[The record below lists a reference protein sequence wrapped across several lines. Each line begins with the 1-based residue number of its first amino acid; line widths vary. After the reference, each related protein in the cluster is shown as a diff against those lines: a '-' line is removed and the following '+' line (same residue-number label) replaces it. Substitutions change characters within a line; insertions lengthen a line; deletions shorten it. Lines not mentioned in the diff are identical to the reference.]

1 MGTWAF
7 LCYSAYKHS
16 TINSQIH
23 PHNTTKQIVGSLA
36 QAAPLWPLR
45 GGFRPSRR
53 SNGRIRVLILMSDT
67 GGGHRASAE
76 ALRAGFQELYGEK
89 YKIDVVD
96 LWSRHTP
103 WPFNQLPKSYSF
115 MVKYPFIWRA
125 NFTATQPRIVHIP
138 LASVA
143 SAIVSASVSEAYD
156 MYDPDLVIS
165 VHPLMQ
171 HVPVRVLR
179 QRIAGGVQQKHTAFA
194 TVVTDLTTCHNTWF
208 YKGVDRC
215 YVATEETKK
224 QALSLGLGEDQIRL
238 YGLPIRPAFGRKFP
252 AKKRVRKS
260 LGMLVDT
267 PAVLL
272 VGGGEG
278 MGPVEKTV
286 DALAATLGASCQV
299 VVVCGRNAK
308 LVEKLSSKVYPD
320 GMAVHV
326 KGFVTNMPELMSAC
340 DAIITKAGPGTIS
353 EALICGL
360 PMVLNAFVPCQE
372 EGNIPYVT
380 DNGVGKFETCPPKVA
395 AIINEWL
402 SGGGK
407 SLKELATKAKSLGKP
422 DALFDIVRD
431 LSTLVKESAA
441 VGEREWRGQH
451 HQLSIVEAV

>member
-1 MGTWAF
+1 
-7 LCYSAYKHS
+7 
-16 TINSQIH
+16 
-23 PHNTTKQIVGSLA
+23 
-36 QAAPLWPLR
+36 
-45 GGFRPSRR
+45 
-53 SNGRIRVLILMSDT
+53 MSDT

-76 ALRAGFQELYGEK
+76 ALRAGFQELYGDK
-89 YKIDVVD
+89 YKIDVTD
-96 LWSRHTP
+96 LWSSHTP

-125 NFTATQPRIVHIP
+125 NFTLTQPRIVHVP
-138 LASVA
+138 LATTA
-143 SAIVSASVSEAYD
+143 SAIVASNVSQAYD
-156 MYDPDLVIS
+156 KYDPDLVIS

-179 QRIAGGVQQKHTAFA
+179 SRIRSGVQTKPTAFA

-215 YVATEETKK
+215 YVATDETRG
-224 QALSLGLGEDQIRL
+224 QALRMGLNSDQIRL
-238 YGLPIRPAFGRKFP
+238 YGLPIRPAFGGKFP
-252 AKKRVRKS
+252 AKKKLRKT
-260 LGMLVDT
+260 LGMVLDV

-278 MGPVEKTV
+278 MGPVEATV
-286 DALAATLGASCQV
+286 DALAASLGAACQV

-308 LVEKLSSKVYPD
+308 LVAKLSAKQYPP

-340 DAIITKAGPGTIS
+340 DVIVTKAGPGTIS

-380 DNGVGKFETCPPKVA
+380 DNGVGCFETKPAKVA
-395 AIINEWL
+395 GIIREWL
-402 SGGGK
+402 EGGDAR
-407 SLKELATKAKSLGKP
+407 LKELADKAKAIAKP
-422 DALFDIVRD
+422 DALFDIVKD
-431 LSTLVKESAA
+431 LAELVKSGEAA
-441 VGEREWRGQH
+441 AAGKTA
-451 HQLSIVEAV
+451 LATAI

>member
-1 MGTWAF
+1 MPQFFGGGA
-7 LCYSAYKHS
+7 SA
-16 TINSQIH
+16 
-23 PHNTTKQIVGSLA
+23 
-36 QAAPLWPLR
+36 AAACPLWPLR
-45 GGFRPSRR
+45 GGARPSRR
-53 SNGRIRVLILMSDT
+53 SSGLTRVLILMSDT

-76 ALRAGFQELYGEK
+76 ALRAGFQQLYGDK

-96 LWSRHTP
+96 LWSAHTP

-125 NFTATQPRIVHIP
+125 NFMTTQPRIVHVP
-138 LASVA
+138 LATMAASIVA
-143 SAIVSASVSEAYD
+143 SKVSEAYD
-156 MYDPDLVIS
+156 LYDPDLVIS

-179 QRIAGGVQQKHTAFA
+179 GRQASGVHTKPTAFA

-208 YKGVDRC
+208 YKGVDAC
-215 YVATEETKK
+215 YVATEETRG
-224 QALSLGLGEDQIRL
+224 QALRLGLAPEQVRL

-252 AKKRVRKS
+252 AKRRLRKA
-260 LGMLVDT
+260 LGMVPDT

-278 MGPVEKTV
+278 MGPVEATV
-286 DALAATLGASCQV
+286 DALAAGLGAACQV
-299 VVVCGRNAK
+299 VVVCGRNAR
-308 LVEKLSSKVYPD
+308 LVGKLSAKTYPP

-340 DAIITKAGPGTIS
+340 DVIVTKAGPGTIS

-372 EGNIPYVT
+372 EGNIPYVI
-380 DNGVGKFETCPPKVA
+380 DNGVGCFETNPAKVA
-395 AIINEWL
+395 DIIGGWL
-402 SGGGK
+402 AGGEGR
-407 SLKELATKAKSLGKP
+407 LKELSDKAKAIAKP

-431 LSTLVKESAA
+431 LATLVKSGEAA
-441 VGEREWRGQH
+441 AAARGEGR
-451 HQLSIVEAV
+451 LAPI